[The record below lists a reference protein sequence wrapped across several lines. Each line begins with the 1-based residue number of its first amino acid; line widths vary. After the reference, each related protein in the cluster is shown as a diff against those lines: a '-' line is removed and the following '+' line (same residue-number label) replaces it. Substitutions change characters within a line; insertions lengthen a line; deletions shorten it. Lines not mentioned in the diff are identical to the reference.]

1 VTSLEPGTASAP
13 EEERTIDAQPPR
25 KGPDRR
31 TVQLAVLAEMDIQP
45 DPPPVPIRIIIP
57 EPRSPRGRFSMPTSR
72 DDWLRLAEWA
82 VGDWAATLRNAL
94 LLLLVFA
101 AMITLI
107 GIAVGVESAAAATVV
122 GLIVF
127 LAGRR
132 RDGSVSG

>member
-1 VTSLEPGTASAP
+1 MTSLEPGTAPAP
-13 EEERTIDAQPPR
+13 EEERTIDPQPPR

-31 TVQLAVLAEMDIQP
+31 TVQLAALAELDVTP
-45 DPPPVPIRIIIP
+45 EPPPAPVKIIP
-57 EPRSPRGRFSMPTSR
+57 EPRTRGRFSLPTTR

-94 LLLLVFA
+94 LLLLVFV
-101 AMITLI
+101 AMLTLI
-107 GIAVGVESAAAATVV
+107 GVVFGVESAAAATTV

-132 RDGSVSG
+132 RDGSVSD